1 MKKLHDALAN
11 LAVEKQ
17 DAITAYPAKL
27 GDGSGRVIAGAG
39 LVYVRVA
46 DVVAIAACT
55 SVPPVHD
62 LEVWVGYENL
72 QRNVLRVLGQRDA
85 LGNRQFIPGVAAHAA
100 MHEFMGAGS
109 LGGTDVVK
117 VQLQQFMPLAVWPYD
132 GLKVIVWP
140 GVVWINGQ
148 YKLIADLNQY
158 DKPVPKIIDFGEYAG
173 PAANKEMYYLVGIDN
188 TGNIQV
194 VAGNQVDWGTLAL
207 TDIPSAP
214 TNMLYPL
221 AAVRRSFEQAG
232 IVINRESSDIVDLR
246 FPIAHKHRSEDIT
259 SGTISANRLPLFT
272 ATEPG
277 AVPAPGTVSNKV
289 LRDDGTWV
297 SAGTGDMTKAVYD
310 TDNDGVVDAAE
321 SAPWSGITGKPSTF
335 PPDAH
340 NHDNLYY
347 TKSELNT
354 SGAGG
359 AVHWNNVTS
368 KPSSFTP
375 SSHTHSGSDITSSVA
390 SANSV
395 PWSGVTGKPSTFPP
409 DAHNHNDL
417 YYTKY
422 ELNTVNSGAVVDW
435 GNIGSKPAS
444 FTPSFH
450 YHAAVDVNS
459 GTFNPARIPNLDASK
474 ITSGTFDTARIPN
487 LDASKITAGYFGG
500 TTAIAARVIRTGT
513 QTVPNNA
520 WTAVSFS
527 EATFD
532 DRPSGLSAHWDGGT
546 RLYCQVAGT
555 YYVYGNV
562 MFDLNANGDRMA
574 AIRVNGGQLR
584 VVSNIRA
591 TTSSQYT
598 IVNVSGLIKL
608 NVGNYIELVLNQT
621 SGGNLNIVHD
631 TNHPYANALGMARI
645 A

>member
-1 MKKLHDALAN
+1 LKKLHDALAN

-368 KPSSFTP
+368 KPSAYP
-375 SSHTHSGSDITSSVA
+375 
-390 SANSV
+390 
-395 PWSGVTGKPSTFPP
+395 PSTHQ
-409 DAHNHNDL
+409 HN
-417 YYTKY
+417 
-422 ELNTVNSGAVVDW
+422 A
-435 GNIGSKPAS
+435 GN
-444 FTPSFH
+444 
-450 YHAAVDVNS
+450 V
-459 GTFNPARIPNLDASK
+459 
-474 ITSGTFDTARIPN
+474 TSGTFDTARIPN

-532 DRPSGLSAHWDGGT
+532 DRPSGLPAHWDGGT
-546 RLYCQVAGT
+546 RLYCRVAGT

-562 MFDLNANGDRMA
+562 MFNANTNGDRMIG
-574 AIRVNGGQLR
+574 IRLNGSQFWFA
-584 VVSNIRA
+584 SNTRA
-591 TTSSQYT
+591 LASATLSV
-598 IVNVSGLIKL
+598 ILNVSGIIKL
-608 NVGNYIELVLNQT
+608 NVGNYIELMAFQS
-621 SGGNLNIVHD
+621 SGANLDITYD
-631 TNHPYANALGMARI
+631 SSTPHPHSPAFGMARI

>member
-1 MKKLHDALAN
+1 LKKLHDALAN